1 MSGIATRLEAKE
13 RRVALFGEVL
23 FDEFPDGHVLGGA
36 PFNVARHLRG
46 LGLDP
51 LLVSRVGDD
60 ALGAKALGTMAAI
73 GLDTTGVQLDPT
85 YPTGR
90 VRVVLDG
97 DAHRFELPAN
107 QAYDHIQA
115 DPAQRAVAA
124 ARPAAFYWGTLAQ
137 RGEVSQG
144 ALVAALDAVA
154 STRIVDVNLRAPWY
168 DVAPV
173 ARSFRAA
180 DVVKLN
186 RVELDSVSN
195 MLGVGAVSESE
206 LVRRL
211 VEFYALNALV
221 VTDGPNGLWLTTADG
236 HVYRARGSS
245 VDGIVDTVGA
255 GDAVSAVLIAG
266 EILGW
271 APEETIERADALARA
286 VCRIRGAVPESDAFY
301 DPFLR
306 EWNAVAQ

>member
-1 MSGIATRLEAKE
+1 VSGKATRPETAA

-60 ALGAKALGTMAAI
+60 ALGAKALGTMGAI

-97 DAHRFELPAN
+97 EAHRFELPAN

-115 DPAQRAVAA
+115 DPARRAVAA
-124 ARPAAFYWGTLAQ
+124 ARPDAFYWGTLAQ
-137 RGEVSQG
+137 RSEASQR
-144 ALVAALDAVA
+144 ALVAALDEVA
-154 STRIVDVNLRAPWY
+154 GTRIFDVNLRAPWY
-168 DVAPV
+168 GVAPV

-186 RVELDSVSN
+186 RVEFNRVSN
-195 MLGVGAVSESE
+195 MLEVGAVSEAE
-206 LVRRL
+206 RVRRL

-221 VTDGPNGLWLTTADG
+221 VTDGSNGVWLTTADG
-236 HVYRARGSS
+236 HVYRAHGSS
-245 VDGIVDTVGA
+245 VDGVVDTVGA

-266 EILGW
+266 GILGW

-301 DPFLR
+301 EPFLSA
-306 EWNAVAQ
+306 WSSVAQ